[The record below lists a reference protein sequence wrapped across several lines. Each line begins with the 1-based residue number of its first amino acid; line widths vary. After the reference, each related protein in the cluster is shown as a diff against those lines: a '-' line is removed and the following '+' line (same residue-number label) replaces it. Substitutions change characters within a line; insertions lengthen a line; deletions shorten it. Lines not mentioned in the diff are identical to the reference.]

1 MENYTLKKQNA
12 TSLIIEMETARFD
25 ANDLKK
31 MFGKEFKQVTLDE
44 TLTFIQEEDFIFDI
58 NTLLYLE
65 LDPGYRLLKKGVYP
79 LEIKNEKVQILITL
93 SPYR

>member
-25 ANDLKK
+25 ADDLKK

-44 TLTFIQEEDFIFDI
+44 TLTFTQEEDFIFDI
-58 NTLLYLE
+58 NTLLYLD

-79 LEIKNEKVQILITL
+79 LEIKNKKVQILITL

>member
-12 TSLIIEMETARFD
+12 TSLIIEMETARFGAD
-25 ANDLKK
+25 DLKK
-31 MFGKEFKQVTLDE
+31 MFGKEFKQVTLDN
-44 TLTFIQEEDFIFDI
+44 TLTFTQEEDFIFNI

-79 LEIKNEKVQILITL
+79 FEIKNEKVQILITL